1 MTTEQQIEE
10 QYQAEERHEHD
21 LDMAGLFLLTNLGLL
36 GTLARIVALQTE
48 KAREVPF

>member
-1 MTTEQQIEE
+1 MTEEQIQEQYEMEQQ
-10 QYQAEERHEHD
+10 HEHD